1 MQGMIRTLAAAA
13 AAVLLA
19 AAPTGAALAQ
29 GDIVIGSVLSLTG
42 PGASLGIPE
51 RNTIELLPTSIAG
64 RKIRYIVLDDAT
76 DTTTAVR
83 NARKLITEDRV
94 DVIIG
99 PTVTPTSLALLEVI
113 GPAETPMIS
122 LAGSGVIAFPVEG
135 NKRWSFKLAP
145 NEPLMAARVF
155 EHATNNNVKTI
166 AYIAF
171 ANAFGES
178 FTAEMRKVGE
188 LRKVQ
193 TVAHEK
199 FNPTDTSVTPQVL
212 KVLSLN
218 PDAVLIAA
226 SGTPA
231 ATPVIEL
238 RRRGYKG
245 IIYLNQGVAN
255 NDFLR
260 VGGKELEG
268 ALFSVS
274 PVLVAEQLPDS
285 NVIKKV
291 AMDYVKRYEAK
302 FGAGSRTLFGATAW
316 DAWLILERA
325 IPIALKTA
333 QPGTVE
339 FRRALR
345 DAIESTR
352 DLVGTQAVFNL
363 SPTDHSGGDQRGQV
377 LVQIKDGKWKLVA
390 Q

>member
-1 MQGMIRTLAAAA
+1 MQSLMRALAAAA
-13 AAVLLA
+13 AVALAPLA
-19 AAPTGAALAQ
+19 AQAQ
-29 GDIVIGSVLSLTG
+29 DIVIGSVLSLTG

-51 RNTIELLPTSIAG
+51 RNTIDLLPTTIAG
-64 RKIRYIVLDDAT
+64 RKVRFVVLDDAT
-76 DTTTAVR
+76 DTTAAVR
-83 NARKLITEDRV
+83 NARKLVTEDRV

-122 LAGSGVIAFPVEG
+122 LAGSSVIAHPVEG
-135 NKRWSFKLAP
+135 HKRWSFKLAP

-171 ANAFGES
+171 SNAFGES

-260 VGGKELEG
+260 VGGTALEG

-274 PVLVAEQLPDS
+274 PVLVAEQLPDG
-285 NVIKKV
+285 NPIKKV
-291 AMDYVKRYEAK
+291 ALEYVRKYEAK
-302 FGAGSRTLFGATAW
+302 HGPGSRTLFGATVW

-325 IPIALKTA
+325 IPVALKAA

-345 DAIESTR
+345 DAIEQTR
-352 DLVGTQAVFNL
+352 DLVGAQAVFNL

-377 LVQIKDGKWKLVA
+377 LVQIRNGKWMLVA

>member
-1 MQGMIRTLAAAA
+1 MKQALRALAAA
-13 AAVLLA
+13 LLIA
-19 AAPTGAALAQ
+19 AAPFAAAQ
-29 GDIVIGSVLSLTG
+29 RQEIVIGAVLSLTG

-51 RNTIELLPTSIAG
+51 RNTIELLPTTIAG
-64 RKIRYIVLDDAT
+64 RTVRYVVLDDAT
-76 DTTTAVR
+76 DTTAAVR
-83 NARKLITEDRV
+83 NARKLVTEDRV
-94 DVIIG
+94 DAIIG

-122 LAGSGVIAFPVEG
+122 LAGSGVIAYPVEG

-155 EHATNNNVKTI
+155 EHATSNNVKTI

-178 FTAEMRKVGE
+178 FTSEMRKVGE

-212 KVLSLN
+212 KVISLN

-285 NVIKKV
+285 NPIKKV
-291 AMDYVKRYEAK
+291 AMDYVRRYEAK
-302 FGAGSRTLFGATAW
+302 FGPGSRSLFGATAW

-325 IPIALKTA
+325 IPIALKSA

-345 DAIESTR
+345 DAIEQTKE
-352 DLVGTQAVFNL
+352 LIGTQAVFNL

-377 LVQIKDGKWKLVA
+377 LVQIRDGKWKLVA

>member
-1 MQGMIRTLAAAA
+1 MQAIIRALA

-19 AAPTGAALAQ
+19 AAPLAAAQ
-29 GDIVIGSVLSLTG
+29 DIVIGSVLSLTG

-51 RNTIELLPTSIAG
+51 RNTIELLPTTVAG
-64 RKIRYIVLDDAT
+64 RKVRYVVLDDAT
-76 DTTTAVR
+76 DTTAAVR
-83 NARKLITEDRV
+83 NARKLVTEDKV

-99 PTVTPTSLALLEVI
+99 PTVTPTSLAMLEVI

-122 LAGSGVIAFPVEG
+122 LAGSGVIAHPVEG
-135 NKRWSFKLAP
+135 HKRFSFKLAP

-155 EHATNNNVKTI
+155 EHATNNKVRTI

-178 FTAEMRKVGE
+178 FTSEMRKVGE

-268 ALFSVS
+268 AVFSVS
-274 PVLVAEQLPDS
+274 PVLVAEQLADANP
-285 NVIKKV
+285 IKKV
-291 AMDYVKRYEAK
+291 AMEYVRKYEAK
-302 FGAGSRTLFGATAW
+302 HGPGSRTLFGATVW

-325 IPIALKTA
+325 IPIALKSG
-333 QPGTVE
+333 QPGTPE

-345 DAIESTR
+345 DAMEQTR
-352 DLVGTQAVFNL
+352 ELVGAQAVFNL

-377 LVQIKDGKWKLVA
+377 LVEIRDGKWKLLA

>member
-1 MQGMIRTLAAAA
+1 MQSKFRALAAGLVLAAAA
-13 AAVLLA
+13 AAVQ
-19 AAPTGAALAQ
+19 AQ
-29 GDIVIGSVLSLTG
+29 DIVIGSVLSLTG

-51 RNTIELLPTSIAG
+51 RNTIELLPNTVAG
-64 RKIRYIVLDDAT
+64 RKVRFIVLDDAT
-76 DTTTAVR
+76 DTTSAVR
-83 NARKLITEDRV
+83 AARKLTTEDRV

-122 LAGSGVIAFPVEG
+122 LAGSGVIAYPVEG
-135 NKRWSFKLAP
+135 NKRWAFKLAP

-212 KVLSLN
+212 KVISLN

-268 ALFSVS
+268 AVFSVS
-274 PVLVAEQLPDS
+274 PVLVAEQLADGNP
-285 NVIKKV
+285 IKKV
-291 AMDYVKRYEAK
+291 AMDYVKKYEAK
-302 FGAGSRTLFGATAW
+302 FGPGSRTLFGATAW

-325 IPIALKTA
+325 IPIALKSG

-345 DAIESTR
+345 TAIEQTK

-377 LVQIKDGKWKLVA
+377 LVQIRDGKWKLLA

>member
-1 MQGMIRTLAAAA
+1 MQSKIRALAAGLALAAASFA
-13 AAVLLA
+13 AQ
-19 AAPTGAALAQ
+19 AQ
-29 GDIVIGSVLSLTG
+29 DIVIGSVLSLTG

-64 RKIRYIVLDDAT
+64 RKIRYVVLDDAT

-83 NARKLITEDRV
+83 NARKLVTEDRV

-122 LAGSGVIAFPVEG
+122 LAGSGVIAYPVEG

-268 ALFSVS
+268 AVFSVS
-274 PVLVAEQLPDS
+274 PVLVAEQLPDA
-285 NVIKKV
+285 NPIKKV
-291 AMDYVKRYEAK
+291 AMDYVRRYEAK
-302 FGAGSRTLFGATAW
+302 FGPGSRTLFGATAW

-345 DAIESTR
+345 DAMEQTKE
-352 DLVGTQAVFNL
+352 LVGTQAVFNL
-363 SPTDHSGGDQRGQV
+363 SPVDHSGGDQRGQV
-377 LVQIKDGKWKLVA
+377 LVQIRDGKWKLIA